1 MCFVC
6 FDAFCNYK
14 NYQIAKIAK
23 SIKQKTFLSPETIYL
38 CSTDGKITLVDR
50 NHTLYMKECP
60 ELSAEDIDWDFSVL
74 QVIYNINLDGF
85 WQQFFRNISMSQ
97 GISMLA
103 EGEGAMEVALLPNQ
117 SKNQECRTVELE
129 MARYFRRVWCQLRN
143 MIHKNRCTVLCQL
156 LSQTEYRWR
165 VRLLSKQN
173 KVIIAKYYLYT
184 PSRKEK
190 ELYLDPFLAILRNK
204 IKTEKH
210 K

>member
-1 MCFVC
+1 MSYFV
-6 FDAFCNYK
+6 
-14 NYQIAKIAK
+14 IAK

-38 CSTDGKITLVDR
+38 WSTDGKITLADR
-50 NHTLYMKECP
+50 NHTLYMKEFP
-60 ELSAEDIDWDFSVL
+60 ELSAEDIDWDLSVL
-74 QVIYNINLDGF
+74 QVIYTINLDGF

-143 MIHKNRCTVLCQL
+143 MIHKNRRTVLCQL
-156 LSQTEYRWR
+156 LSQIEYRWR

-173 KVIIAKYYLYT
+173 KVIIAKYYLWYILL
-184 PSRKEK
+184 PEK
-190 ELYLDPFLAILRNK
+190 KKSCIILDPFLAILRNK